1 MDRPIKILHVVRSLQ
16 VGGLEKLVL
25 EMCRR
30 AQGRQDVQMAVCS
43 LVAGDGI
50 ADLDRYRSVRTFTLA
65 RSYEQSK
72 LGAFRAMVRLL
83 RAERPDVLHTHN
95 LSAQFYGAPA
105 ARLVGVPVVVC
116 TRHGTGSKKVWG
128 SLALASL
135 VWRMADQVVPVSD
148 DAAGHMEANYG
159 IGRGKTRVILNG
171 VDTDVYRPSA
181 EPREAARAR
190 VLGATG
196 RPVVGTVCRMIGYKG
211 IDTLLEA
218 FAILRR
224 EEPQAALVLVGD
236 GADRAGFEEHAR
248 KLGLGDSARFLGV
261 RNDVKDIYPLL
272 DVFVLASWLEG
283 IPLTLLEA
291 AACGVPVVVT
301 AVGGMPQVTDNG
313 AAGLLVPPRDAGTL
327 AAAILSIHR
336 QPELAARLALAGR
349 QRVVERFSLDRMT
362 RDYIDVY
369 RELYAAKVGN
379 GGAA

>member
-1 MDRPIKILHVVRSLQ
+1 MNRPIKILHVVRSLQ

-30 AQGRQDVQMAVCS
+30 AQSLQDVEMSVCS

-50 ADLDRYRSVRTFTLA
+50 AGLERYSSVRTFTLA
-65 RSYEQSK
+65 RSYEESK

-116 TRHGTGSKKVWG
+116 TRHGTGPKRVLG
-128 SLALASL
+128 SLALAGL
-135 VWRMADQVVPVSD
+135 VWRMADQLVPVSD
-148 DAAGHMEANYG
+148 DAAEQMTANYG
-159 IGRGKTRVILNG
+159 IGSSKAHVILNG
-171 VDTDVYRPSA
+171 VDTDAYHPCA
-181 EPREAARAR
+181 GPREAERLR
-190 VLGATG
+190 LLQVDG

-211 IDTLLEA
+211 IDTLLDA
-218 FAILRR
+218 FATVRR
-224 EEPQAALVLVGD
+224 EEHGAVLVLVGD

-248 KLGLGDSARFLGV
+248 KLGLGESARFLGS
-261 RNDVKDIYPLL
+261 RSDVKDIYPLL
-272 DVFVLASWLEG
+272 DVFVLASYQEG

-291 AACGVPVVVT
+291 MACGVPVVVT

-313 AAGLLVPPRDAGTL
+313 AAGVLVPPRDAAAL
-327 AAAILSIHR
+327 ADAILSVHR

-349 QRVVERFSLDRMT
+349 QRVVEHFSLDRMT
-362 RDYIDVY
+362 RDYIDFY
-369 RELYAAKVGN
+369 RALYARKVGD
-379 GGAA
+379 GRTA